1 MSAHKK
7 QSSKFKWHPKPVPF
21 STKVRSALSRVWV
34 WVVSAGVL
42 LGFWAVWAEAA
53 PVLHV
58 DPFREFNPATPFSE
72 GFKVS
77 NDGKLDLYNLK
88 FYCHTIHVKVG
99 TNNFYGSNQLDAQPW
114 KVRTIPASGNITIYC
129 PLESSIYSDDHGQT
143 KYAKTQIG
151 FRVRFQHLLHPWG
164 TQTCFQFLGVPDYT
178 DTLQWTYLNNDC
190 PTDIKDYP

>member
-1 MSAHKK
+1 MPHETRAFAIYIHFGCISDRR
-7 QSSKFKWHPKPVPF
+7 FKVCLHTELWQRVRF
-21 STKVRSALSRVWV
+21 VDRSALS
-34 WVVSAGVL
+34 
-42 LGFWAVWAEAA
+42 EAA